1 MPLEKKII
9 LNDTKI
15 AIWSVEE
22 SLEELLKLCG
32 HPKLSQFKTTKRK
45 KEFLSI
51 RLLLKNLLPN
61 NKIWYN
67 AYGAPE
73 IGNDNFISISHS
85 NKLTAI
91 IVSKKKVGLDIEKIS
106 KKPLKLSAK
115 FINKEFKN
123 PISEEK
129 ATLIWSCK
137 EAIFKWH
144 QKGNVNF
151 LLDIQIMPFTIKN
164 QGNIIAKFQQN
175 KITLNYQR
183 INTHFLVYVC
193 N

>member
-1 MPLEKKII
+1 MPLEKKIT
-9 LNDTKI
+9 LNDAKI

-32 HPKLSQFKTTKRK
+32 NPKLSQFKTNKRK

-61 NKIWYN
+61 NKIWHN
-67 AYGAPE
+67 TYGAPE
-73 IGNDNFISISHS
+73 IRNDNFISISHS

-91 IVSKKKVGLDIEKIS
+91 IISKKKVGLDIEKIS

-115 FINKEFKN
+115 FINKELHN

-164 QGNIIAKFQQN
+164 KGDIIAKFKQN
-175 KITLNYQR
+175 KITLHYQR